1 MIDRR
6 TLLSAGAAGLAF
18 TGLARLLAGCAAT
31 PRGRFEPAGELITDS
46 AGILDLPTGFSYR
59 ILSRARDPMSD
70 GLVTPGR
77 PDGMAAFAVG
87 GRIVLVRNHEL
98 GTDDAERAWGSELP
112 ADPSFRERM
121 FDAAVNLGG
130 GTTTLVLEPDG
141 LRVERSF
148 LSLTGT
154 SRNCA
159 GGPTPWR
166 SWLTC
171 EEPGAGGGLQPGHG
185 YVFEVPASASA
196 RLERAVPLRAM
207 GRFNHEACA
216 VDPATGT
223 VYMTEDRP
231 DGLFYRF
238 LPDAPRRLA
247 AGGRLE
253 ALALVDQ
260 PGADTARLFT
270 QGQRARVRWIA
281 LDDVD
286 PAQDTL
292 RARGRQAGAARFV
305 RGEGLWRGLSGEI
318 WFSCTQGGAA
328 RKGQL
333 WRYWPAVDGGTI
345 ELFLEPND
353 EAVLELPDNLTVAPW
368 GELIVC
374 EDSPGA
380 NFIRIVSGDG
390 AIRPFARN
398 TGVKES
404 EFAGAC
410 FSPDGR
416 VMFVNMQDEGLTLA
430 ITGPWPR
437 S

>member
-6 TLLSAGAAGLAF
+6 SLLSAGAASLAF
-18 TGLARLLAGCAAT
+18 TGLARLLSGCAST
-31 PRGRFEPAGELITDS
+31 PGGRFEPVGELIADG
-46 AGILDLPTGFSYR
+46 AGILDLPPGFSYH
-59 ILSRARDPMSD
+59 ILSRAGDPMSD

-87 GRIVLVRNHEL
+87 GRIVLIRNHEL
-98 GTDDAERAWGSELP
+98 GTGDAERAWGSELP
-112 ADPSFRERM
+112 ADPAFRERM
-121 FDAAVNLGG
+121 FDARVNQGG
-130 GTTTLVLEPDG
+130 GTTNLVLDAAG
-141 LRVERSF
+141 QRVERSF
-148 LSLTGT
+148 LSLAGT

-166 SWLTC
+166 SWLSC
-171 EEPGAGGGLQPGHG
+171 EEPAAGSGLQPGHG
-185 YVFEVPASASA
+185 YVVEVPARIAPG
-196 RLERAVPLRAM
+196 LEPAVPIRAM

-216 VDPATGT
+216 VDPATGI

-238 LPDAPRRLA
+238 IPVSPRRLA
-247 AGGRLE
+247 DGGRLE

-260 PGADTARLFT
+260 PAVDTARLFT
-270 QGQRARVRWIA
+270 QGQKARVRWIA
-281 LDDVD
+281 LDEVD
-286 PAQDTL
+286 PAEDTL
-292 RARGRQAGAARFV
+292 RTRGRQAGAARFV
-305 RGEGLWRGLSGEI
+305 RGEGLWRGLAGEI
-318 WFSCTQGGAA
+318 WFSCTQGGIA

-333 WRYWPAVDGGTI
+333 WRYWPAADGGTI

-353 EAVLELPDNLTVAPW
+353 EAALELPDNLTVAPW

-380 NFIRIVSGDG
+380 NFIRIVSRDG
-390 AIRPFARN
+390 IIRPFARN
-398 TGVKES
+398 TGAKES

-416 VMFVNMQDEGLTLA
+416 ILFVNMQDEGLTLA

-437 S
+437 G